1 MSFTQHQLIFSY
13 GKKLIFMETLNIFIL
28 FILVLISVF
37 SLTKS
42 TKERGRNRK
51 NKY

>member
-13 GKKLIFMETLNIFIL
+13 GKKLIFMEIINSFI
-28 FILVLISVF
+28 ILIIALISVF
-37 SLTKS
+37 SLIKS